1 VFGEAGKLNIS
12 WALGRIAVAEI
23 LQALVLI
30 LTDRDWL
37 PDQQAATAA
46 ASVRRKRAGDSQ
58 SYRAGSTAL
67 LEALRELGTIPAVV
81 DMLSPEPTS
90 SVSRSGHSDDNR
102 HDDDAEEEKEEEG
115 EEGDGCLSSFSP
127 LTSLAADEP
136 DYAIAHACKHQ
147 AALCGFLNAVIAA
160 HPALALD
167 VVACGVLARQPL
179 FTGSPRS
186 AIPVAIL
193 GAAKTRVVVGVPAA
207 TGNRATYREELRQ
220 EWGGTKAGVV
230 AAARCANWY
239 QLVCRVEAQLLLQL
253 LRATAPQASAI
264 HSVPTVA
271 TTPPSS
277 VQGSVAA
284 VYSPAQRAQI
294 FASVRQWVAVQR
306 AVPIIHLLGFRLTRD
321 GGGCQLAAWWLLRT
335 VLNTVVGRAWQCC
348 GVLAA
353 AALAFVL
360 ASDDAVA

>member
-1 VFGEAGKLNIS
+1 M
-12 WALGRIAVAEI
+12 AEI

-30 LTDRDWL
+30 LTDHDWL

-46 ASVRRKRAGDSQ
+46 ASDRRKRTGDSQ
-58 SYRAGSTAL
+58 SCRAGSTAL
-67 LEALRELGTIPAVV
+67 LEALRELGTIKAVV

-102 HDDDAEEEKEEEG
+102 HNDDAEEEGG

-136 DYAIAHACKHQ
+136 DYAIAHACKHR

-160 HPALALD
+160 HPALAPD

-230 AAARCANWY
+230 AAAHCANWY
-239 QLVCRVEAQLLLQL
+239 RLVCHVEAQLLLQL

-264 HSVPTVA
+264 YSAPTGELTGA
-271 TTPPSS
+271 AAAAAPNSS
-277 VQGSVAA
+277 QGRVAA

-294 FASVRQWVAVQR
+294 FTSVRQWVAVQR

-321 GGGCQLAAWWLLRT
+321 GGGCQLAALWLLRT
-335 VLNTVVGRAWQCC
+335 VLNAVVGRAWQCC